1 MVEKKSLSSEL
12 NFRVSVVIPV
22 YNAAKYLEEALLSAV
37 HLPEVGEI
45 VLIEDGSKDN
55 SLAICEELSKTYEK
69 VSLYIHENNQN
80 KGASESRNLGILKA
94 KYDYIAFLD
103 ADDIYCENRF
113 EKEQNIFLAQQKVDG
128 VYSAVGYINEP
139 EGKIFT
145 LKKNISPEKLFHY
158 LLRGTYGHFHTN
170 GITVKKEIFN
180 KVGYFNP
187 QLILHQDSEMWLKM
201 ANKCRL
207 IGGDLIVP
215 AALIRRHEGNR
226 IWVGQNDKTRLLVY
240 QSFFNWV
247 INKKISVFNL
257 IILVRKISIF
267 QSKVHNN
274 PFILVF
280 IKNSFHALFSKFK
293 NL

>member
-1 MVEKKSLSSEL
+1 MNKNDFKVT
-12 NFRVSVVIPV
+12 VVMPV
-22 YNAAKYLEEALLSAV
+22 YNAAKYVEEALLSAV

-55 SLAICEELSKTYEK
+55 SLAICEGLSKTYEK
-69 VSLYIHENNQN
+69 VSLYIHENNHN

-94 KYDYIAFLD
+94 KYEYIAFLD

-113 EKEQNIFLAQQKVDG
+113 EKDSNIFLTQQTVDG

-139 EGKIFT
+139 DGKIFT
-145 LKKNISPEKLFHY
+145 LKKYISPEKLFHY

-201 ANKCRL
+201 AIECML
-207 IGGDLIVP
+207 IGGELKTPV
-215 AALIRRHEGNR
+215 ALIRRHEGNR

-240 QSFFNWV
+240 QSFLNWV
-247 INKKISVFNL
+247 INKNISVFNL
-257 IILVRKISIF
+257 LILVRKISVF
-267 QSKVHNN
+267 QSKVLKI
-274 PFILVF
+274 PFVLLF
-280 IKNSFHALFSKFK
+280 IKNSFQALFLKFK

>member
-1 MVEKKSLSSEL
+1 MNTNDFKVT
-12 NFRVSVVIPV
+12 VVMPV
-22 YNAAKYLEEALLSAV
+22 YNAAKYVEEALLSAV
-37 HLPEVGEI
+37 HIPEVGEI

-55 SLAICEELSKTYEK
+55 SLAICEGLSRNYEK
-69 VSLYIHENNQN
+69 VSLYVHENNQN

-113 EKEQNIFLAQQKVDG
+113 ENEQNIFLSNPDVDG

-139 EGKIFT
+139 DGKIFT

-170 GITVKKEIFN
+170 GITIKKEIFN

-201 ANKCRL
+201 AFKGTL
-207 IGGDLIVP
+207 VGGELIVP
-215 AALIRRHEGNR
+215 VALIRRHEGNR
-226 IWVGQNDKTRLLVY
+226 IWVGQNDTTRLLVY

-257 IILVRKISIF
+257 LILARKISIF
-267 QSKVHNN
+267 QSKVLKK
-274 PFILVF
+274 PFVLVF
-280 IKNSFHALFSKFK
+280 IKNSFQALIAKFK
-293 NL
+293 KL

>member
-1 MVEKKSLSSEL
+1 MNTNDFKVT
-12 NFRVSVVIPV
+12 VVMPV
-22 YNAAKYLEEALLSAV
+22 YNAAKYLKEALLSAV
-37 HLPEVGEI
+37 HIPEVGEI

-55 SLAICEELSKTYEK
+55 SLAICEGLSRNYEK
-69 VSLYIHENNQN
+69 VSLYVHENNQN

-113 EKEQNIFLAQQKVDG
+113 EKEQNIFLSNSGIDG

-139 EGKIFT
+139 DGKIFT

-170 GITVKKEIFN
+170 GITIKKEIFN

-201 ANKCRL
+201 AFKGTLVGGEL
-207 IGGDLIVP
+207 IALV
-215 AALIRRHEGNR
+215 ALIRRHEGNR

-257 IILVRKISIF
+257 LILARKISIF
-267 QSKVHNN
+267 QSKVLKK
-274 PFILVF
+274 PFVLVF
-280 IKNSFHALFSKFK
+280 IKNSFQALIAKFK
-293 NL
+293 KL

>member
-1 MVEKKSLSSEL
+1 MITNDFKVT
-12 NFRVSVVIPV
+12 VVMPV
-22 YNAAKYLEEALLSAV
+22 YNAAKYVEEALLSAV
-37 HLPEVGEI
+37 HIPEVGEI

-55 SLAICEELSKTYEK
+55 SLAICEGLSRNYEK
-69 VSLYIHENNQN
+69 VSLYVHENNQN

-113 EKEQNIFLAQQKVDG
+113 ENEQNIFLSNPDVDG

-139 EGKIFT
+139 DGKIFT

-170 GITVKKEIFN
+170 GITIKKEIFN

-201 ANKCRL
+201 AFKGTLVGGEL
-207 IGGDLIVP
+207 IAPV
-215 AALIRRHEGNR
+215 ALIRRHEGNR
-226 IWVGQNDKTRLLVY
+226 IWVGQNDTTRLLVY

-247 INKKISVFNL
+247 INKKISVFNIL
-257 IILVRKISIF
+257 ILARKISIF
-267 QSKVHNN
+267 QSKVLKK
-274 PFILVF
+274 PFVLVF
-280 IKNSFHALFSKFK
+280 IKNSFQALIAKFK
-293 NL
+293 KL